1 MSQRQNQREVTARML
16 EGEQHQRKDITFSAL
31 VEMLGMESLIRT
43 HAPCLS
49 PIMLLMRAYQ

>member
-1 MSQRQNQREVTARML
+1 ML